1 MGARS
6 VAGVLVFIDE
16 GVVRVSEQQEFKKLL
31 DGALSGRFSRRQVMT
46 RAAALGMTAATVS
59 TLGMAAKAAP
69 GISSAKY
76 IPNAQDATPVP
87 VSGGTLKVGLQAD
100 PTALDP
106 QTQSLTAIWHV
117 VEHIYDTIVEVDS
130 SLAPIPSLAASWDI
144 SADGTEYTFHL
155 QPGVLFHDGSALKA
169 SDVVFTFTRILDPVT
184 ASTSTSNL
192 IGVVGAA
199 EFNGGTAD
207 TVTGLAA
214 PDDATVVITLKAPDA
229 SFLTVLADISMVIYS
244 QAFVEA
250 NNNDVSQVA
259 MGTGPFAFKEYIPN
273 TSVSLEKFADH
284 WREGLPYLDAI
295 EMIIAPEDT
304 ARTTSLIQGA
314 TDFIEYAPLRDIG
327 GSLNEDDFTLA
338 GNSNTN
344 IRFIIFNLDVEP
356 FNNPLVRQAI
366 AKVVDREPMMQ
377 AAIFGQGTP
386 VVTLF
391 PPDFWAVIP
400 AQVEAP
406 DIEGA
411 KALLAEAGF
420 ADGFKTKI
428 TSWSQY
434 SFLSAAATVLQEQ
447 LKTIGIDAELNLVEN
462 ATMIADVHVPASKN
476 FEIGVTGTSAY
487 VDPGPLIQSNF
498 GTGQDSNTSGYT
510 NTEVDGWI
518 AAAAIETD
526 QAARATLYQQVQ
538 TQLLADLPWVNL
550 FVANQYEAM
559 KQNVKGYV
567 HIPTGSNHYLRET
580 WLDES

>member
-1 MGARS
+1 MGAQP
-6 VAGVLVFIDE
+6 AACVLAFIDE

-31 DGALSGRFSRRQVMT
+31 NGALSGRYSRRQVMA
-46 RAAALGMTAATVS
+46 RATALGMSAATVS

-69 GISSAKY
+69 GVTSAKLT
-76 IPNAQDATPVP
+76 NKAQDASPTP
-87 VSGGTLKVGLQAD
+87 VSGGTLTVGMQAD

-106 QTQSLTAIWHV
+106 HTQSLTAIWHV
-117 VEHIYDTIVEVDS
+117 VEHIYDTLVEVDA

-155 QPGVLFHDGSALKA
+155 QPDVLFHDGSTLKA
-169 SDVVFTFTRILDPVT
+169 SDVVFTFTRVLDPAT

-192 IGVVGAA
+192 MGVVGAA

-207 TVTGLAA
+207 SVTGLQA
-214 PDDATVVITLKAPDA
+214 PDDNTVVITLVSPDA

-304 ARTTSLIQGA
+304 SRTTSLVQG
-314 TDFIEYAPLRDIG
+314 TTNFIEYAPLRDIDTLQG
-327 GSLNEDDFTLA
+327 NSDLSLA
-338 GNSNTN
+338 GDSNTN
-344 IRFIIFNLDVEP
+344 IRFIIFNMDKEP
-356 FNNPLVRQAI
+356 FNIPEVRQAI
-366 AKVVDREPMMQ
+366 AMAVDRGPMIDS
-377 AAIFGQGTP
+377 AIFGHGTP
-386 VVTLF
+386 VATIF
-391 PPDFWAVIP
+391 PPDYWAALQVEVP
-400 AQVEAP
+400 AQ

-411 KALLAEAGF
+411 KALLAQAGY
-420 ADGFKTKI
+420 ADGFKCSI

-434 SFLSAAATVLQEQ
+434 SFLSNAATVLQEQ
-447 LKTIGIDAELNLVEN
+447 LKNIGIDAELNLVEN

-476 FEIGVTGTSAY
+476 FDIGVTGTSAY

-510 NTEVDGWI
+510 NTQVDEWI
-518 AAAAIETD
+518 AQAAIETD
-526 QAARATLYQQVQ
+526 QAARAALYQQIQ
-538 TQLLADLPWVNL
+538 QQLLTDLPWVNL

-559 KQNVKGYV
+559 KKNVMGYV
-567 HIPTGSNHYLRET
+567 HIPTGSNHYFRET
-580 WLDES
+580 WIDES

>member
-1 MGARS
+1 M
-6 VAGVLVFIDE
+6 
-16 GVVRVSEQQEFKKLL
+16 SEQQEFKKLL

-59 TLGMAAKAAP
+59 TLGLAAKAAP
-69 GISSAKY
+69 GVSSAKY

-87 VSGGTLKVGLQAD
+87 VSGGTLKVGMQAD

-106 QTQSLTAIWHV
+106 HTQSLTAIWHV
-117 VEHIYDTIVEVDS
+117 VEHIYDTLVEVDP
-130 SLAPIPSLAASWDI
+130 SLSPIPSLAASWDI

-155 QPGVLFHDGSALKA
+155 QEGVLFHDGSSLKA
-169 SDVVFTFTRILDPVT
+169 SDVVYTFTRVLDPAT

-192 IGVVGAA
+192 IGVVGAT

-207 TVTGLAA
+207 TVTGLQA

-259 MGTGPFAFKEYIPN
+259 MGTGPFAFDEYIPN
-273 TSVSLEKFADH
+273 TSIKLTKFADH
-284 WREGLPYLDAI
+284 WREGLPYLDGI

-314 TDFIEYAPLRDIG
+314 TDFIEYAPLRDVD
-327 GSLNEDDFTLA
+327 SLQGNADVTLA

-344 IRFIIFNLDVEP
+344 IRFVVFNLDVEP

-366 AKVVDREPMMQ
+366 AKVVDRAPMME
-377 AAIFGQGTP
+377 AAIFGHGTP
-386 VVTLF
+386 VATIF

-400 AQVEAP
+400 AEVTEP

-411 KALLAEAGF
+411 KALLAEAGL

-434 SFLSAAATVLQEQ
+434 SFLSSAATVLQEQ
-447 LKTIGIDAELNLVEN
+447 LKSIGIDAELNLVEN

-487 VDPGPLIQSNF
+487 VDPGPLLQSNF
-498 GTGQDSNTSGYT
+498 GTAQDSNTSGYS
-510 NTEVDGWI
+510 NADVDAWI
-518 AAAAIETD
+518 TAAAIETD
-526 QAARATLYQQVQ
+526 QAKRAELYMQAQ
-538 TQLLADLPWVNL
+538 TQILADLPWVCL

-559 KQNVKGYV
+559 KTNVKGYV
-567 HIPTGSNHYLRET
+567 HIPTGSNHYFRET
-580 WLDES
+580 WIDES